1 MIKYPKREVL
11 KITDWNKVTTGLQRQ
26 FPILTHSDIEY
37 IKGKEKD
44 FLERISR
51 RLNKYESE
59 MISIINRY
67 QL

>member
-1 MIKYPKREVL
+1 MVKYPKREVL
-11 KITDWNKVTTGLQRQ
+11 KITDWNKVAAGLQRQ
-26 FPILTHSDIEY
+26 FPILILTDIDY

>member
-1 MIKYPKREVL
+1 MVKYPKREVL
-11 KITDWNKVTTGLQRQ
+11 KITDWNKVAAGLQRQ
-26 FPILTHSDIEY
+26 FPILIHSDIDY

>member
-1 MIKYPKREVL
+1 MVKYPKREVL
-11 KITDWNKVTTGLQRQ
+11 KITDWNKVATGLQRQ
-26 FPILTHSDIEY
+26 FPILILTDIDY